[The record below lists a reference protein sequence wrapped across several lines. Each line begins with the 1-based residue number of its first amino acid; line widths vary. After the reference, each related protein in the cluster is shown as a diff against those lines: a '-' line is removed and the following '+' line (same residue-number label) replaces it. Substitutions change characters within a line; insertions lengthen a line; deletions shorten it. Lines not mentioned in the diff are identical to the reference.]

1 MHENS
6 RRNKKRK
13 VCHLSRVL
21 IHGKHPESRASNP
34 PILKI
39 FPDRQEPSSEE
50 MHLLGRELIASHF
63 AENLGLVKR
72 VAVTDRTDL
81 TQDWK
86 IVRSDYICHF

>member
-1 MHENS
+1 
-6 RRNKKRK
+6 
-13 VCHLSRVL
+13 
-21 IHGKHPESRASNP
+21 
-34 PILKI
+34 
-39 FPDRQEPSSEE
+39 

-86 IVRSDYICHF
+86 IVRSDNKCHF